1 MRVPDFGVRVSSS
14 VFRGSG
20 FELRVSG
27 FGFRDLV
34 SKVRDSGFGVRG
46 SGFGGW
52 YSRVLGFGFR
62 VFGFGFRGPASGIRV
77 PGFGACQISFIWAG
91 FSVLDSGFL
100 AQASASLIREGCR
113 LWVWG
118 FWYFSGSGFRVI
130 WGVGDGAW
138 DVVFRFKCSMAPLS
152 GFGFR
157 ISSFECRDLD
167 NLLHLEKEA
176 ALMGVFQYLVFR
188 FRNSGP
194 GFGLNK

>member
-1 MRVPDFGVRVSSS
+1 MRVV
-14 VFRGSG
+14 
-20 FELRVSG
+20 G
-27 FGFRDLV
+27 FGF
-34 SKVRDSGFGVRG
+34 G
-46 SGFGGW
+46 
-52 YSRVLGFGFR
+52 
-62 VFGFGFRGPASGIRV
+62 ASGIFRV
-77 PGFGACQISFIWAG
+77 PG
-91 FSVLDSGFL
+91 SVS
-100 AQASASLIREGCR
+100 
-113 LWVWG
+113 WG
-118 FWYFSGSGFRVI
+118 F
-130 WGVGDGAW
+130 GDGAW